1 MGSEM
6 CIRDRQAVDDLISIY
21 LLEVKTVVMRAYVMV
36 DMRGDRSVKTGEAS

>member
-1 MGSEM
+1 MQKRTIGGG
-6 CIRDRQAVDDLISIY
+6 QAVDDLISIY